1 MKEFKGHKK
10 EILVKCTLSQS
21 RNYHSKDMAN
31 QIKFYN
37 VRTRVQVV
45 RGKCKRQYIAKVK
58 KYKGEVTYQ
67 RISDLY

>member
-37 VRTRVQVV
+37 VHTRVQVV
-45 RGKCKRQYIAKVK
+45 RGKCNLQDIAKVK
-58 KYKGEVTYQ
+58 QYKGEVTYQ